1 MVFTGSVA
9 AINNALNGLAYVPTP
24 LYVGP
29 ASLQIT
35 TDDLGNTGSGG
46 PLTDTDVVALTIT
59 SVPPDVIDVA
69 ATTADGLYGAG
80 ATILLAVTFDQT
92 VTVDTAGGV
101 PTLQLETG
109 ATDRVATYVGGSGTN
124 TLTFAYVVQ
133 PGDATPDL
141 DYLATDALVLNGAT
155 IRNASLDNAV
165 LALPPTG
172 APNSIAGQDAVVIDG
187 IAPAAAGIV
196 RADADPAP
204 GPSVSFTV
212 SFSED
217 VTGVDPSDFLL
228 RATGSATGTIASVV
242 ALDARNYVVV
252 VTGVAGAG
260 TLGVDLAAAGTGIA
274 DAAGN
279 PIAGGAAGE
288 AYTLLPPAPPAP
300 GPAAG
305 GDVLPLAPPAT
316 DTPFIGPVFEHA
328 EFPIPLPTYE
338 PPFVPANF
346 VLRAV
351 AESQRLRAEQ
361 ARAGAG
367 LLTLRDVAE
376 IRSDSLGGDI
386 TLDRVLYVLPAVAEV
401 QDEVERA
408 QSRFEAIMNSAAVG
422 SLTLHNDLGAF
433 IGLSARGDAPDTRAA
448 GGAAPAA
455 SPVAATGTDDQVA
468 DARAALAA
476 LLAASRGPG
485 HAETGTVAAAAP
497 AFTTQLKDAAA
508 KMRPVPLPGTGIA
521 RRAG

>member
-1 MVFTGSVA
+1 VA
-9 AINNALNGLAYVPTP
+9 AVNSALNGLVYVPAP

-29 ASLQIT
+29 ASIQIT

-46 PLTDTDVVALTIT
+46 PRTDTDVIALTIT
-59 SVPPDVIDVA
+59 SVPPDVIDVEA
-69 ATTADGLYGAG
+69 ATADGLYGAG
-80 ATILLAVTFDQT
+80 ATILLTVTFDQP

-109 ATDRVATYVGGSGTN
+109 ATDRLATYVGGSGTN

-141 DYLATDALVLNGAT
+141 DYFAADALVLNGAT
-155 IRNASLDNAV
+155 IRNASLDNAI

-196 RADADPAP
+196 RADTDPAP
-204 GPSVSFTV
+204 GPSVSFSV

-217 VTGVDPSDFLL
+217 VTGVDASDFLL
-228 RATGSATGTIASVV
+228 RATGSATGTVASVV

-260 TLGVDLAAAGTGIA
+260 TLGVDLAPAGTGIA

-279 PIAGGAAGE
+279 PIAGGATGE
-288 AYTLLPPAPPAP
+288 SYTLQQPSPPAP
-300 GPAAG
+300 GPAG
-305 GDVLPLAPPAT
+305 GGEVLPLAPPAT
-316 DTPFIGPVFEHA
+316 DTPFIAPVSEHA
-328 EFPIPLPTYE
+328 ALPIPLPSYD

-351 AESQRLRAEQ
+351 AESQQLRGEQ
-361 ARAGAG
+361 ARANAG
-367 LLTLRDVAE
+367 IVTLRDIAE

-386 TLDRVLYVLPAVAEV
+386 GLDRVLYVLPAVAEV
-401 QDEVERA
+401 QDEVARA
-408 QSRFEAIMNSAAVG
+408 QARFEAIMNSAAVG

-433 IGLSARGDAPDTRAA
+433 IGLSGRGDAPDTRAEGDA
-448 GGAAPAA
+448 GPAAPLAA
-455 SPVAATGTDDQVA
+455 APGTEAPEA
-468 DARAALAA
+468 DPRAALAA

-485 HAETGTVAAAAP
+485 HAETGNVAAAAP
-497 AFTTQLKDAAA
+497 AFSAQLKDAAA
-508 KMRPVPLPGTGIA
+508 RMRPVPLPGTGAA
-521 RRAG
+521 RRTG